1 MATEQNLVL
10 RPVEVNVAVDIA
22 SYTEFVFL
30 VRDAAD
36 KPVDLNAYKAVMQMR
51 PYPSAKRLYDELTTE
66 NGRIE
71 VADDRVCVTF
81 PEEVTETYKFDQ
93 AAYDLY
99 LVAPGGQRYRLLQ
112 GVVRT
117 TPMVTTNEAL

>member
-30 VRDAAD
+30 VRDATD
-36 KPVDLNAYKAVMQMR
+36 MPVDLTHYTAVMQMR

-66 NGRIE
+66 NGRVEIAE
-71 VADDRVCVTF
+71 DRVRVVF
-81 PEEVTETYKFDQ
+81 PEEVTATYKFDQ
-93 AAYDLY
+93 AVYDLY
-99 LVAPGGQRYRLLQ
+99 IIAPEGRRYRLLQ